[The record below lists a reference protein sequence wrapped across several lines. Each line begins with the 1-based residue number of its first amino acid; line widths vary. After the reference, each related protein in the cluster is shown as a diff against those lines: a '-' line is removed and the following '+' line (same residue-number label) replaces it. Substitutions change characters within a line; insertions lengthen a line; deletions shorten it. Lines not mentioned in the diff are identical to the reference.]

1 MLLDT
6 PRKWYL
12 TTFTC
17 EHTRVSKLSNS
28 DGYTG
33 TILFICFQNVL
44 LNYTYDPSRFVP
56 GDLNAVTI
64 YTVNS

>member
-1 MLLDT
+1 MLLEV
-6 PRKWYL
+6 PKKWYL

-17 EHTRVSKLSNS
+17 EHTSVSKLSTR
-28 DGYTG
+28 DGYSG
-33 TILFICFQNVL
+33 TILFIRFQNVL

>member
-1 MLLDT
+1 MLLDM
-6 PRKWYL
+6 PKKWYL

-17 EHTRVSKLSNS
+17 EHTSVSKLSTG
-28 DGYTG
+28 DGYSG
-33 TILFICFQNVL
+33 TMRFICFQNVL
-44 LNYTYDPSRFVP
+44 LNYTYDPSWFVP